1 MKMYLSRISE
11 IKGEHQML
19 NAAAEFAISLC
30 CLPENSWLF
39 SLLSFIFQLK
49 SVFWRIAAERRTHKL
64 MTDCAFSFISS
75 LLGKQARLTT
85 CLKLKSVAV
94 AWVHILNML
103 HLEMEMEPSRY
114 SVLVL
119 RAVASAVYLELI
131 IYLALHCTPVHQTDL
146 LWSSSDYSVYG
157 PSQPG

>member
-39 SLLSFIFQLK
+39 SFIFQLK

-94 AWVHILNML
+94 VWVRILSML
-103 HLEMEMEPSRY
+103 HLEMKMEPSRY

-119 RAVASAVYLELI
+119 EAVAGAVYLELI

-146 LWSSSDYSVYG
+146 LWSSSNYSVDW